1 MTTQPNDYLKT
12 FEELENEIADLTLN
26 NDRLRK
32 ELDNVRHELEYAN
45 KTILKQRED
54 IHTLNSCR
62 DRQNERWA
70 ESDERLLARNSNNVK
85 LADALMG
92 YIQGLEAGIR

>member
-12 FEELENEIADLTLN
+12 FEELEAEMAALKKEIEI
-26 NDRLRK
+26 LRK
-32 ELDNVRHELEYAN
+32 ERDEARHELEYAN
-45 KTILKQRED
+45 KTILKQRKD
-54 IHTLNSCR
+54 IHTLNNCR

-92 YIQGLEAGIR
+92 YIQGLEAGVR